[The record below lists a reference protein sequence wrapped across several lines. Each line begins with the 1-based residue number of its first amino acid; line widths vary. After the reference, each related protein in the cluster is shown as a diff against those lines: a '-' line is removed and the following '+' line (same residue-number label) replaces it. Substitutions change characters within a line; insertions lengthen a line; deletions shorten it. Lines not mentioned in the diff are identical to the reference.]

1 MFYLLMTF
9 CLAGKE
15 CAQEVVAQFP
25 QYDVGM
31 QMCEIAKPAM
41 EMAIRV
47 RVSASTRV
55 SFECVDEHQVP

>member
-1 MFYLLMTF
+1 
-9 CLAGKE
+9 
-15 CAQEVVAQFP
+15 
-25 QYDVGM
+25 VGM

-41 EMAIRV
+41 EMAIRA